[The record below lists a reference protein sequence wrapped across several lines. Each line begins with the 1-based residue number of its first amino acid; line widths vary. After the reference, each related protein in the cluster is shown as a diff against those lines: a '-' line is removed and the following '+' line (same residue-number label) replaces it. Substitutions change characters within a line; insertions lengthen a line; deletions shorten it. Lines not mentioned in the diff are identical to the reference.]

1 MKKKIFSYLFIIMIT
16 LFYSCS
22 VKAIIK
28 IDYSNSNNQLKA
40 SKCLTGT
47 TCTEEDDYAHTSYKE
62 KVSTNN
68 KVVYCGDV
76 TRGIPGV
83 DGIVEWTECT
93 NHTSNKKELTYIFE
107 KGYGSE
113 NSNSDYLASDKKESY
128 LITQMA
134 IWAITNPDYKWIK
147 NLDRINSSDAD
158 ATEKKMKQLIE
169 DAKAAAAEDA
179 APEVK
184 LTLPASKELKITS
197 DGKYYTT
204 GAITIG
210 GTNIEEINPTL
221 DETSKALGA
230 FITKNKDGKEAE
242 TSFGLGDIIYI
253 KIPASNVKNQ
263 VSISLNVTAKTF
275 LGNGTITECDHKNDP
290 TGIQSLLEYTRG
302 LGDAKGA
309 TEAFT
314 VKITPTNVTISK
326 TDIAGSKEIEGA
338 HLVVKDKNGNTV
350 SGGEWISETNPK
362 TLSLTPGTYTLTETI
377 APEGYIK
384 SSETIEFVIGDDG
397 KVKVDGKEV
406 ERVTMK
412 NKPIMVYISKRSING
427 KDELPGAKLKIT
439 NKSNDKLVKDLDGK
453 ELEWISTTKEQS
465 FHLAAGTYIL
475 TESLAPKG
483 YETSDTKLEFTV
495 TEDGKVLVDKK
506 AQEKN
511 LIIFRNTPEA
521 EIVPTGSAYIYIAI
535 ILGIISL
542 GICGYAIYNNKK
554 KAEK

>member
-47 TCTEEDDYAHTSYKE
+47 TCTEEDDYAHTSYK
-62 KVSTNN
+62 VSTDN

-76 TRGIPGV
+76 TRGVPGV
-83 DGIVEWTECT
+83 DGIVEWDSCIE
-93 NHTSNKKELTYIFE
+93 HTRNKKELTYIFE
-107 KGYGSE
+107 KGYGTS

-134 IWAITNPDYKWIK
+134 VWTMTNPDYKWIT
-147 NLDRINSSDAD
+147 NLNKISSPD
-158 ATEKKMKQLIE
+158 ATEKKMQQLIK
-169 DAKAAAAEDA
+169 DAKNAEA
-179 APEVK
+179 KVK

-210 GTNIEEINPTL
+210 GTNIEKINPTL

-230 FITKNKDGKEAE
+230 FITKNKDGKAAE

-275 LGNGTITECDHKNDP
+275 LGNGTITECDHSNDKQ
-290 TGIQSLLEYTRG
+290 GIQSLLEYTRG
-302 LGDAKGA
+302 LGDVAA
-309 TEAFT
+309 ITETFT
-314 VKITPTNVTISK
+314 VKIAPTNVTISK

-350 SGGEWISETNPK
+350 SGGDWISETNPK
-362 TLSLTPGTYTLTETI
+362 TLSLAPGTYTLTETI

-542 GICGYAIYNNKK
+542 GICGYAIYDNKK